1 MIEARK
7 SLGPLEAEETLT
19 TGVDFDDK
27 VEKELKGLAERMVDT
42 STAHPE
48 QHFNEIHVT
57 PADLDASLA
66 TFRRFV
72 A

>member
-1 MIEARK
+1 MIAAGK

-42 STAHPE
+42 STAHPV
-48 QHFNEIHVT
+48 QHFNEIRVT